1 MIYIVKNGVL
11 KMTGFTKENGD
22 FKVDLISAY
31 KELSESLALENE
43 DKIANDY
50 IQYCLKYDV
59 KKTIE
64 FDKKRRK
71 MIVNFPDHSE
81 EIPLG
86 ELLLSFLRCDFS
98 TYELTR
104 KLTKE
109 MYNNPLGDFE
119 SAGFTTNLPPFFVS
133 QLAKIGVT
141 PQEHSKKCVI
151 DKFVKFNIDVHPYFM
166 FFRTNDVLTQ
176 DGNVLFDKKLDML
189 SLQKQLRDAFSFC
202 LDADYDER
210 LKDLS
215 AMARYYIYSN
225 NHLYYPNFQ
234 FASTFNITPS
244 KVTDADMHIFRTQK
258 DMTAEEILNCSDAS
272 EIVTPNKLSQEMID
286 YTKKQKIKMME
297 CFEVCDVESI
307 AYLEFF
313 KMLEY
318 NLMARKCHNC
328 GRYFIFKGNYDNNY
342 CDRKHIG
349 NRTCQQIGADKDYAE
364 RVKNTPVWK
373 AQKRA
378 YKRMHA
384 RFKNSNLTE
393 AQFDKWNKKSVF
405 CRDFALEHPE
415 TEKAFIAWCDD
426 KSTNFERIMEFD
438 IKCNS

>member
-1 MIYIVKNGVL
+1 
-11 KMTGFTKENGD
+11 MTEFTTKTED
-22 FKVDLISAY
+22 FEVDWIAAY
-31 KELSESLALENE
+31 KEFSESLAMENE
-43 DKIANDY
+43 DKITNDN

-59 KKTIE
+59 KKIIE

-98 TYELTR
+98 AYELTR
-104 KLTKE
+104 QLTKE
-109 MYNNPLGDFE
+109 MYNSPLSDFE
-119 SAGFTTNLPPFFVS
+119 TAGFPCNLPPFFVS

-166 FFRTNDVLTQ
+166 FFRTNDILTQ

-189 SLQKQLRDAFSFC
+189 TLQKRLRDTFSFC
-202 LDADYDER
+202 LDADYNER

-215 AMARYYIYSN
+215 AMERYYIYSN
-225 NHLYYPNFQ
+225 NRLGLPNFQ
-234 FASTFNITPS
+234 FASTFNIMPS
-244 KVTDADMHIFRTQK
+244 IVPDNDMHIFRTQH
-258 DMTAEEILNCSDAS
+258 DMKAEEILNCSDTS
-272 EIVTPNKLSQEMID
+272 EIVTPNELSQEMID
-286 YTKKQKIKMME
+286 YAKKQKIKMTE
-297 CFEVCDVESI
+297 SFEVYDVESI

-328 GRYFIFKGNYDNNY
+328 GRYFVFKGNYDNNY
-342 CDRKHIG
+342 CSRKYYG
-349 NRTCQQIGADKDYAE
+349 NRTCQQIGADKDYTE

-384 RFKNSNLTE
+384 RLNSNFLTE
-393 AQFDKWNKKSVF
+393 YQFDMWNKKCTF
-405 CRDFALEHPE
+405 YRNYALDFPE
-415 TEKAFIAWCDD
+415 AAQAFIYWCND
-426 KSTNFERIMEFD
+426 KSTNFKRIMEFD
-438 IKCNS
+438 INK